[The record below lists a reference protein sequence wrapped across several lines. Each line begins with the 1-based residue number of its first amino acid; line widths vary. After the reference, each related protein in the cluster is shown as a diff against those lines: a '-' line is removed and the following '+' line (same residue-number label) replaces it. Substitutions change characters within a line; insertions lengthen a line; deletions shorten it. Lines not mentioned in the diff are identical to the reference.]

1 MPTPPPPPRP
11 PPVSNPPPRP
21 PPLSNPA
28 PLTPP
33 PRVQSIPPQSPRPSP
48 GSNPPPP
55 HHLSQC
61 VPAQVSKN
69 FVVVEPYLINIV
81 EGLRIATIR
90 SQNTIE
96 RLRNAASMNWESSW
110 TGEWCYGEPVIQ
122 LVQSWFKHTDP
133 LWELEGS
140 LLPAALQKG
149 NASRA
154 KRRESEFDEERF

>member
-1 MPTPPPPPRP
+1 MPTPPPRPPRVQSTPPPVQSSPPQPP
-11 PPVSNPPPRP
+11 PPVSNPSPP
-21 PPLSNPA
+21 PPLPRVQ
-28 PLTPP
+28 PPPP
-33 PRVQSIPPQSPRPSP
+33 PRHP
-48 GSNPPPP
+48 
-55 HHLSQC
+55 SQC

-110 TGEWCYGEPVIQ
+110 TGERCYGEPVIQ

-140 LLPAALQKG
+140 LPPAALQKG

-154 KRRESEFDEERF
+154 KRRESDEFDEE